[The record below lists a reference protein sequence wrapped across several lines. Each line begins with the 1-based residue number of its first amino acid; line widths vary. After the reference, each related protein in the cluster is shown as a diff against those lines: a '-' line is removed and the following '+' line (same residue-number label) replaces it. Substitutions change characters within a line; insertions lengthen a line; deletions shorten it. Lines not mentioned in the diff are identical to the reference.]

1 MDWSRICSFLTSQ
14 SLTKSVSFIA
24 KIAEVAI
31 SRAERLLN
39 LIEEFRSHRRP
50 VSGSDLAQ
58 ALHVSIRTLYRDI
71 ASLRALGAGIEGEP
85 GLGYILRS
93 GFLLPPVMFT
103 VEEVDALILG
113 SRWVADRADKPL
125 AEAARK
131 AMARLTSVMP
141 NELVGRVEAQYLLVG
156 PSEHSRQ
163 ETIDMSVVRRAIHL
177 ERKLLIH
184 YSDSTGKNSERVI
197 WPFLL
202 SYFDGGRLISAWCE
216 LRDGIRHFRTDRIAS
231 LSEVSSRYPRRRHD
245 LMKLWRESES
255 FGPCAQMT
263 TATF

>member
-1 MDWSRICSFLTSQ
+1 MLVFLISQ
-14 SLTKSVSFIA
+14 SLIKSESFIA
-24 KIAEVAI
+24 KSAEVTI

-39 LIEEFRSHRRP
+39 LIEELRRHRRP
-50 VSGSDLAQ
+50 VSGNDLAQ
-58 ALHVSIRTLYRDI
+58 ALRISIRTLYRDI

-85 GLGYILRS
+85 GLGYILRA

-103 VEEVDALILG
+103 AEEVDALILG

-131 AMARLTSVMP
+131 AMTRLTAVMP
-141 NELVGRVEAQYLLVG
+141 NELVDRIEAKYLLVG
-156 PSEHSRQ
+156 PSEHSLP
-163 ETIDMSVVRRAIHL
+163 ETIDMSVVRRAIHR
-177 ERKLLIH
+177 ERKLLIR
-184 YSDSTGKNSERVI
+184 YSDGTGKNSERVI

-231 LSEVSSRYPRRRHD
+231 LSELSTRYPRRRHD
-245 LMKLWRESES
+245 LMNLWRESES
-255 FGPCAQMT
+255 SGHCEPMT

>member
-1 MDWSRICSFLTSQ
+1 M
-14 SLTKSVSFIA
+14 
-24 KIAEVAI
+24 
-31 SRAERLLN
+31 N
-39 LIEEFRSHRRP
+39 LIEECRRHRRP
-50 VSGSDLAQ
+50 VSGSDLTQ
-58 ALHVSIRTLYRDI
+58 ALRVSIRTLYRDI
-71 ASLRALGAGIEGEP
+71 ASLRALGADIEGEP

-131 AMARLTSVMP
+131 AMARLTAVMP
-141 NELVGRVEAQYLLVG
+141 NELVDRVEAKYLLVG
-156 PSEHSRQ
+156 PSEHSLQ

-184 YSDSTGKNSERVI
+184 YIDSTGKTSERVI
-197 WPFLL
+197 WPFLV

-216 LRDGIRHFRTDRIAS
+216 LRDGIRHFRTDRIAL
-231 LSEVSSRYPRRRHD
+231 LSEISSRYPRRRHD
-245 LMKLWRESES
+245 LLELWRESES
-255 FGPCAQMT
+255 SAHCKPMT